1 MIQEMR
7 RGGDSIATGVRK
19 GRTGPLPFG
28 TNRLAPPNPAKGAL
42 TRSRALPGVDT
53 LTEIRRRRVALGI
66 PLGELARAVG
76 RSDAT
81 LSRIERGQIRP
92 SYELVQRILT
102 YLETQEGL
110 TAPRLTVGELMH
122 RPLVTVES
130 NASLATAAQRME
142 SGAFSQL
149 PVVDEGRVVGA
160 LSEAALL
167 RALAQSNAHRIRV
180 RDVLERAYPVLDE
193 SFPGDLLP
201 PLLGRYPAILV
212 ARRGE
217 LLGIVTKADL
227 IRGLRGAS
235 LRRTA
240 GS

>member
-1 MIQEMR
+1 M
-7 RGGDSIATGVRK
+7 
-19 GRTGPLPFG
+19 
-28 TNRLAPPNPAKGAL
+28 
-42 TRSRALPGVDT
+42 DT

-66 PLGELARAVG
+66 SLGELARAIG

-81 LSRIERGQIRP
+81 LSRIERGQIRA

-110 TAPRLTVGELMH
+110 TAPKLTVGELMH
-122 RPLVTVES
+122 RPLVTIES

-142 SGAFSQL
+142 SGAYSQL
-149 PVVDEGRVVGA
+149 PVVDEGRVVGS
-160 LSEAALL
+160 LSETALL
-167 RALAQSNAHRIRV
+167 RALAQPNAHRVRV
-180 RDVLERAYPVLDE
+180 REVLERAYPVLDE
-193 SFPGDLLP
+193 GFPGDLLP

-217 LLGIVTKADL
+217 LQGIVTKADL

-240 GS
+240 GG

>member
-1 MIQEMR
+1 M
-7 RGGDSIATGVRK
+7 SPT
-19 GRTGPLPFG
+19 
-28 TNRLAPPNPAKGAL
+28 
-42 TRSRALPGVDT
+42 VDT

-66 PLGELARAVG
+66 SLGELARAIG

-92 SYELVQRILT
+92 SYELVQRILS
-102 YLETQEGL
+102 YLETQESL

-122 RPLVTVES
+122 RPLAIVES
-130 NASLATAAQRME
+130 GAPLSSAAQRME
-142 SGAFSQL
+142 SGAYSQL
-149 PVVDEGRVVGA
+149 PVVDEGRVVGS
-160 LSEAALL
+160 LSESALL
-167 RALAQSNAHRIRV
+167 RALARPNAHRIRV
-180 RDVLERAYPVLDE
+180 REVLEGAYPVLDE
-193 SFPGDLLP
+193 GFPADLLP

-235 LRRTA
+235 LRR
-240 GS
+240 SPES